1 MLAIFRQGPFFET
14 CRARPGRCPSIVVAL
29 FQQAFFQKGQ
39 PIPVDFFRKRGWEP
53 TGTSPAKLRQKLT
66 PFAQGRRR
74 DRPPPFF
81 EGFHSWKGVVK
92 NIISLNLSFPRPS
105 ARASVQAVID
115 FAQPKATGSKIPFSA
130 PSLPPNRP
138 ILFRKKG
145 RWKNAE
151 LPAKEFFSGIR
162 NCLILRCLSPTAA
175 NS

>member
-1 MLAIFRQGPFFET
+1 MPGSAWPLPEHSGRVISTGLFLEGAAHSCRFFSEKGVGT
-14 CRARPGRCPSIVVAL
+14 NGHFAREITAEIDSVRAR
-29 FQQAFFQKGQ
+29 QK
-39 PIPVDFFRKRGWEP
+39 
-53 TGTSPAKLRQKLT
+53 A
-66 PFAQGRRR
+66 
-74 DRPPPFF
+74 RPPPPLFF

-92 NIISLNLSFPRPS
+92 NVISLNSSFPRPP

-130 PSLPPNRP
+130 PFLPPNRP

-162 NCLILRCLSPTAA
+162 NCRILRCLSTTAA
-175 NS
+175 NSYK